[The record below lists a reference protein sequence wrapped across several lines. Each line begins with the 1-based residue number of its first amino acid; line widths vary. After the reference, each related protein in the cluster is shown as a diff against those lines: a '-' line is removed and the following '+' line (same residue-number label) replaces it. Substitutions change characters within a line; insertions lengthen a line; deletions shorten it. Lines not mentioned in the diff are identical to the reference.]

1 MAKTLLLIEDDKIIQ
16 NMYQKLLVNHGYDV
30 RTAMDGEVGL
40 KESLEHHPDLIL
52 LDIRMPKMDGMTM
65 LKLLRQ
71 DAWGKDAKVIILT
84 NLDPTDT
91 ILQGVVRDHPT
102 YYLIKA
108 STQFEDVLEKIK
120 EVLEGQKQ
128 DTASNVADVNTE

>member
-1 MAKTLLLIEDDKIIQ
+1 MTKTLLLIEDDKIIQ

-30 RTAMDGEVGL
+30 RTAMDGEEGL
-40 KESLEHHPDLIL
+40 KESLEYHPDLIL

-84 NLDPTDT
+84 NLDPSDI
-91 ILQGVVRDHPT
+91 ILQGVVRDQPT

-108 STQFEDVLEKIK
+108 NTNFENVLEKIRK
-120 EVLEGQKQ
+120 VLGEQEQ
-128 DTASNVADVNTE
+128 NTNPQ

>member
-1 MAKTLLLIEDDKIIQ
+1 MTKTLLLVEDDKILL

-30 RTAMDGEVGL
+30 RTAMDGEEGL
-40 KESLEHHPDLIL
+40 KKAFENHPDLIL

-71 DAWGKDAKVIILT
+71 DAWGKAAKVIILT
-84 NLDPTDT
+84 NLDPIDT
-91 ILQGVVRDHPT
+91 ILQGVVRDQPT

-120 EVLEGQKQ
+120 GVLEEPIQNGEEK
-128 DTASNVADVNTE
+128 TS

>member
-1 MAKTLLLIEDDKIIQ
+1 MAKILLLIEDDGILLS
-16 NMYQKLLVNHGYDV
+16 MYQKFLVNHGYDV
-30 RTAMDGEVGL
+30 HTAMDGDEGL
-40 KESLEHHPDLIL
+40 QKALTDHPDLIL

-102 YYLIKA
+102 YYLVKA
-108 STQFEDVLEKIK
+108 NTKMEDVLEKIK
-120 EVLEGQKQ
+120 GITVEQKQ
-128 DTASNVADVNTE
+128 ESAMDPTE

>member
-1 MAKTLLLIEDDKIIQ
+1 MAKTLLLIEDDKILL

-30 RTAMDGEVGL
+30 HTAMDGEEGL
-40 KESLEHHPDLIL
+40 KKSLAEHPDLIL

-71 DAWGKDAKVIILT
+71 DPWGKDAKVIILT
-84 NLDPTDT
+84 NLDPLGT
-91 ILQGVVRDHPT
+91 ILQGVVKDNPT

-108 STQFEDVLEKIK
+108 STKFEDVLEKIR
-120 EVLEGQKQ
+120 EILEKPEQNAEPQ
-128 DTASNVADVNTE
+128 

>member
-1 MAKTLLLIEDDKIIQ
+1 MKKILLLIEDDKILL
-16 NMYQKLLVNHGYDV
+16 NMYEKLLVNHGYEV
-30 RTAMDGEVGL
+30 HTAIDGEEGL
-40 KESLEHHPDLIL
+40 RKALRDHPDLIL

-84 NLDPTDT
+84 NLDPIAT

-102 YYLIKA
+102 YYLVKA
-108 STQFEDVLEKIK
+108 NTSSEEILEKIR
-120 EVLEGQKQ
+120 EVVDEQKQ
-128 DTASNVADVNTE
+128 DIE

>member
-1 MAKTLLLIEDDKIIQ
+1 MTKTLLLVEDDKILL

-30 RTAMDGEVGL
+30 RTAMDGEEGL
-40 KESLEHHPDLIL
+40 KKAFENHPDLIL

-71 DAWGKDAKVIILT
+71 DAWGKTAKVIILT
-84 NLDPTDT
+84 NLDPIDT
-91 ILQGVVRDHPT
+91 ILQGVIRDQPT

-120 EVLEGQKQ
+120 EVLESPKENPS
-128 DTASNVADVNTE
+128 ASS

>member
-1 MAKTLLLIEDDKIIQ
+1 
-16 NMYQKLLVNHGYDV
+16 MYEKLLTNHGYTV
-30 RTAMDGEVGL
+30 HTAMDGEEGL
-40 KESLEHHPDLIL
+40 KKSLDEHPDLVL

-71 DAWGKDAKVIILT
+71 DVWGKDAKVIILT
-84 NLDPTDT
+84 NLDPIDT

-108 STQFEDVLEKIK
+108 STQFEDVLAKIR
-120 EVLEGQKQ
+120 EILGEQEQNLGSQ
-128 DTASNVADVNTE
+128 